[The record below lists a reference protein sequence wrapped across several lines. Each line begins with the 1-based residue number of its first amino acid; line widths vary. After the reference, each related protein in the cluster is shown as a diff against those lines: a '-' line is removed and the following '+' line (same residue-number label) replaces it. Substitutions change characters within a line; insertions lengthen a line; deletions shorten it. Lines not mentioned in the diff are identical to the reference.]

1 VHETYL
7 KAIQE
12 FCYCDVSFV
21 TENGICLE
29 ILIGPVLELD
39 AEEFAEFRWRSTK
52 DLKGKGGSMVCY
64 SDASIE
70 SLKGCLK

>member
-1 VHETYL
+1 
-7 KAIQE
+7 
-12 FCYCDVSFV
+12 
-21 TENGICLE
+21 LE

-64 SDASIE
+64 SNASIE
-70 SLKGCLK
+70 SLKGCQK